1 MATRYLIIGNG
12 AAGLSCAE
20 AIRRRDRSGAI
31 ATLSE
36 EAHGFY
42 SRPGLAYYLTG
53 TIPEKQLFCRSERE
67 VHALGI
73 HRMHGRATEISPSRH
88 TVAIASGGQIAYD
101 CLLLAPGALAVRP
114 KAPGIELQG
123 VVTLDSLND
132 ARQILRLARHARRA
146 VVVGGGIT
154 ALELAEGLT
163 AQGVET
169 HYFLRRDRYWSGVL
183 DSDESRLVEDRLE
196 EEGIRIHRHTEL
208 SRVLG
213 RRGRVCG
220 VETDR
225 GLRID
230 CQILAVAVGIR
241 PRLELARSAGLAT
254 GRGIVVDEM
263 MRTSDPDIFAAGD
276 AAEVLDPATGSSTL
290 DSLWWVA
297 LSQGRT
303 AGENMAGGQA
313 RVDRG
318 VPFNVT
324 RLGGMTTTIL
334 GTVGQPGKDDDL
346 VAIARGDSNTWR
358 ESGDGLTIED
368 DRAQSRLRLLIGPR
382 EIVGAVIM
390 GDQSLSRILQIL
402 IREAADITPIREQ
415 LLAHPERCGELLTL
429 FWNTWNGGRH
439 GAQP

>member
-1 MATRYLIIGNG
+1 
-12 AAGLSCAE
+12 
-20 AIRRRDRSGAI
+20 
-31 ATLSE
+31 
-36 EAHGFY
+36 
-42 SRPGLAYYLTG
+42 
-53 TIPEKQLFCRSERE
+53 
-67 VHALGI
+67 
-73 HRMHGRATEISPSRH
+73 
-88 TVAIASGGQIAYD
+88 
-101 CLLLAPGALAVRP
+101 
-114 KAPGIELQG
+114 
-123 VVTLDSLND
+123 
-132 ARQILRLARHARRA
+132 
-146 VVVGGGIT
+146 
-154 ALELAEGLT
+154 
-163 AQGVET
+163 
-169 HYFLRRDRYWSGVL
+169 
-183 DSDESRLVEDRLE
+183 
-196 EEGIRIHRHTEL
+196 
-208 SRVLG
+208 
-213 RRGRVCG
+213 
-220 VETDR
+220 
-225 GLRID
+225 
-230 CQILAVAVGIR
+230 
-241 PRLELARSAGLAT
+241 
-254 GRGIVVDEM
+254 
-263 MRTSDPDIFAAGD
+263 
-276 AAEVLDPATGSSTL
+276 
-290 DSLWWVA
+290 WWVA

-334 GTVGQPGKDDDL
+334 GTVGQPRKDDDL